1 MILLAFTIKSE
12 YAFRIILSIAGCE
25 KLTSLTNVCKGT
37 KVPKEFAEKIVLQL
51 RKAGILKA
59 KRGRSGGY
67 ELAKDPSQITAYD
80 IVAAVDDLEKITKCS
95 RELCNRAGTEICTI
109 KTLVWDR
116 VMDCIRETLTRVTLQ
131 ELLGTCGREKV

>member
-1 MILLAFTIKSE
+1 VILLAFTIKSE

-25 KLTSLTNVCKGT
+25 KLTSLMNVCKGT

-67 ELAKDPSQITAYD
+67 ELARDPSQITAYD

-95 RELCNRAGTEICTI
+95 RELCNRAGTETCTI
-109 KTLVWDR
+109 KTLVWDK